1 MQTPQ
6 QQSINS
12 ALLPSANA
20 IITGTTL
27 NATPTGSTDTAVL
40 RWDTIV
46 VPATDPQVSFT
57 TTAAAGTIVTLTES
71 GVYLVDLTLALTGAV
86 AIAAGI
92 GQDMAAAPIV
102 ADPAVGTD
110 GVFQANDFLAV
121 AANTAGIR
129 FATALY
135 VDESESPST
144 IRFLATN
151 SAGAAPVGLVAA
163 TASFRIVKVA
173 NIAF

>member
-1 MQTPQ
+1 MERPQ

-12 ALLPSANA
+12 ALLSSANA

-27 NATPTGSTDTAVL
+27 NATPTGATDTAVL
-40 RWDTIV
+40 RFDTV
-46 VPATDPQVSFT
+46 TVPAADARVAFT
-57 TTAAAGTIVTLTES
+57 TTAAAGTVVTLTDS
-71 GVYLVDLTLALTGAV
+71 GLYQVDLTLAVNGAV

-92 GQDMAAAPIV
+92 GLDMAAAPIV

-110 GVFQANDFLAV
+110 GVFQANDFLSV

-129 FATALY
+129 FSTAFY
-135 VDESESPST
+135 VDEATSPAT
-144 IRFLATN
+144 IRLLATD
-151 SAGAAPVGLVAA
+151 SAGAAPAGLVAA
-163 TASFRIVKVA
+163 TASFRIVKLA